1 MASISKRPDG
11 QWRARYR
18 DETSKEHA
26 KHFAR
31 KADAQRWL
39 DEVTASMVRG
49 EYVDPRAGRVTFK
62 AYAEQWRT
70 SQVHRVTSQ
79 LTIESALRR
88 HTYPTL
94 GDKPLSAIKP
104 SDVQAWVKR
113 LSERLAPRS
122 VILTHGIA
130 AGVFKA
136 AVRDR
141 LIASNPCDGT
151 GLPKAP
157 RQQVEPLPTETVWA
171 LVEAVPPQYR
181 ALVILA
187 AGTGMRQG
195 EALGLT
201 VDRIDFLR
209 RVVRVDQQL
218 LSVPGRESFLAPP
231 KTAAS
236 VRTIP
241 LPQVVIDALAAHLAA
256 YPPSAA
262 GLVFTTG
269 TGAPVRRSS
278 FGDVWR
284 AAVKAAG
291 APPGTGIHQL
301 RHYYASLLIR
311 HGESVKV
318 VQARLG
324 HASASQTLDTYSH
337 LWPDSDDRTPRR
349 SIRCFLRTMC
359 GLRGWL
365 MGEPLVR
372 AWPSAGTNSWANY
385 GRYLRENV
393 AFTAAERMAAWLVR
407 SISSCSV
414 PAAGATPVRYGQLS
428 WASRSR

>member
-1 MASISKRPDG
+1 MRSRRAWSGANTLIRALAVSRSRRTPSRGGPARCTAYLTVDHWECAAETHVSDARRQAVVGDQAERCTSLGEATLRAPSASLGHLDARCCRRRVQGGNARP
-11 QWRARYR
+11 A
-18 DETSKEHA
+18 
-26 KHFAR
+26 
-31 KADAQRWL
+31 
-39 DEVTASMVRG
+39 
-49 EYVDPRAGRVTFK
+49 
-62 AYAEQWRT
+62 
-70 SQVHRVTSQ
+70 
-79 LTIESALRR
+79 
-88 HTYPTL
+88 
-94 GDKPLSAIKP
+94 
-104 SDVQAWVKR
+104 
-113 LSERLAPRS
+113 
-122 VILTHGIA
+122 
-130 AGVFKA
+130 
-136 AVRDR
+136 DR
-141 LIASNPCDGT
+141 LESSNPCDGT
-151 GLPKAP
+151 GLPKVP
-157 RQQVEPLPTETVWA
+157 RQQIEPLPTETVWA
-171 LVEAVPPQYR
+171 LVEAVPPRYR

-218 LSVPGRESFLAPP
+218 LSVPGREPFLAPP

-324 HASASQTLDTYSH
+324 RASASQTLDTYSH
-337 LWPDSDDRTPRR
+337 LWPDSDDRT
-349 SIRCFLRTMC
+349 RTAVDSV
-359 GLRGWL
+359 LSADN
-365 MGEPLVR
+365 VR
-372 AWPSAGTNSWANY
+372 TEGVVD
-385 GRYLRENV
+385 GR
-393 AFTAAERMAAWLVR
+393 
-407 SISSCSV
+407 
-414 PAAGATPVRYGQLS
+414 TP
-428 WASRSR
+428 